1 MCVWLHLSLHFCVY
15 SELQRRWE
23 LLWMFIL
30 LSIRNTVLVV
40 AFSWIWRLVT
50 LKPKQPRRVGNNKAQ
65 FILNLYCARIQFPIN
80 CEIEVRF
87 TNKNLL
93 SVNARPNC
101 RKNKQLILSND
112 TRLFFNNCFL
122 LKSQEKHCMTI
133 DVFQHGLPSV
143 NPFFVVFFFPQF
155 AFCIL
160 WPSCNDHKW
169 WTKCRECHV

>member
-1 MCVWLHLSLHFCVY
+1 
-15 SELQRRWE
+15 
-23 LLWMFIL
+23 MFIL

-50 LKPKQPRRVGNNKAQ
+50 LKPKQPRRVCNNKAQ
-65 FILNLYCARIQFPIN
+65 FILNLYCSRIQFPIN
-80 CEIEVRF
+80 YEIEVRF

-112 TRLFFNNCFL
+112 TRLFYNNCFL
-122 LKSQEKHCMTI
+122 LKSREMHCMTI

-143 NPFFVVFFFPQF
+143 NPFFVFFFPHSLHS
-155 AFCIL
+155 AFCDPRVMTTNGERNVENVMLRCNPNQFQARYEL
-160 WPSCNDHKW
+160 WLIISLKGPFH
-169 WTKCRECHV
+169 R